1 MNKPNMITVASS
13 NIAKLGYDDKVQVV
27 WITFVSGATYIYHE
41 VPQSEF
47 ENLRANNINI
57 SSTKPAVGFNKIIE
71 NPKSLFKN
79 KTNNSAHGEGAQ
91 GQAEFNIDND
101 IEFGMQQNHLTS
113 NCYRISIRGIFFP

>member
-47 ENLRANNINI
+47 ENLRDA
-57 SSTKPAVGFNKIIE
+57 SSVGTYFNR
-71 NPKSLFKN
+71 FYKN
-79 KTNNSAHGEGAQ
+79 VYHYERF
-91 GQAEFNIDND
+91 E
-101 IEFGMQQNHLTS
+101 
-113 NCYRISIRGIFFP
+113 